1 MACRLYKKYTT
12 YTDTIGNWCNEY
24 KMETAPEKCEAV
36 LFSNWSGDTATIRRP
51 QLTINNRQICYK
63 EHVKLLG
70 IVLDKGLAFNQHIKK
85 VSVEAKRRINQL
97 KTLSSTEWGCN
108 KRVMRLLYVGYIRS
122 VLEYGSDIWG
132 NLISHSNL
140 MKLEAIQN
148 TGATLISGRV
158 RTNNITSLLLE
169 ADLIPLSIRY
179 EVNSIK
185 RLERTHRMPN
195 DNPLFDIT
203 SSSIPKQRLMRRN
216 NWRSRPQE
224 MMEKLNLK
232 FDESSEKTMSTL
244 PFAPQDCQEGWEN
257 IKLYPELCERLK
269 KDISEENRIKRKE
282 ITTRTLDSLGHN
294 ELEMWSDA
302 SVKNEYGAEAALIF
316 KGGENI
322 PFLTIEAAAGKLA
335 STCKAEMSAIK
346 EGLIAIHRNN
356 LDSSQKNLLICTD
369 SQSTIKALES
379 GPLAKVSNILAELQR
394 HIPCN

>member
-1 MACRLYKKYTT
+1 MKVPSKICAWVHAFLSDRRAVCCRVGNSYSKSKKFSAGVPQGSVLGPVLFACYIDTLAKKLENVENLSNGFFADDLTLLSTNDNVKTDGMQIVQKYRA

-36 LFSNWSGDTATIRRP
+36 MFSNWSGDTATIRRP

-108 KRVMRLLYVGYIRS
+108 TRVMRLLYVGYIRS

-148 TGATLISGRV
+148 TGATLISGCV

-185 RLERTHRMPN
+185 RLERMHRMPN

-216 NWRSRPQE
+216 N
-224 MMEKLNLK
+224 
-232 FDESSEKTMSTL
+232 
-244 PFAPQDCQEGWEN
+244 
-257 IKLYPELCERLK
+257 
-269 KDISEENRIKRKE
+269 
-282 ITTRTLDSLGHN
+282 
-294 ELEMWSDA
+294 
-302 SVKNEYGAEAALIF
+302 
-316 KGGENI
+316 
-322 PFLTIEAAAGKLA
+322 
-335 STCKAEMSAIK
+335 
-346 EGLIAIHRNN
+346 
-356 LDSSQKNLLICTD
+356 
-369 SQSTIKALES
+369 KALKTTGNDGEAEFKVRRVIRKDYEHSAFRSS
-379 GPLAKVSNILAELQR
+379 GLLGRLGKYKAVPGAV
-394 HIPCN
+394 